1 MQQPRDRDRPEVVV
15 ERGLRRLGHLGA
27 GLGAEVLHD
36 HLLQV
41 TVALVQLA
49 QREQRLDALAP
60 RLADADEDAARVRDR
75 EPAGAVDRVQ
85 AHLGQL
91 VGRAEVRHA
100 ALREPGA
107 GRLEHDPLRGR
118 DLAQREQLVVVE
130 DAGIGVR
137 QEARLAQDEA
147 RAVRQVGGGRREP
160 EPLELL
166 ARRPV
171 AQLGLVAEREE
182 RLVTAGV
189 AALGGD
195 REHLVG
201 REVAALAAP
210 RRPRERAVVADVA
223 AEVRERDEDLGRER
237 HERPRRALAGA
248 LAQLG
253 ERRPVLGV
261 GERVIGAQ
269 DGVERARSCR
279 HLVAPGAQPL
289 ELRDVVAG
297 RGQGHDQV
305 CHASLVVAVG
315 EVGLVVLEQH
325 RTLDLARVAPDA
337 RAVLVEDG
345 VLVRHLGGGAVA
357 VPEVGVLRDQAQQ
370 DALPAARDQQ
380 REGPRTG
387 WGESRRRRSRSR
399 GSAAA
404 SASTRSRALP
414 NA

>member
-1 MQQPRDRDRPEVVV
+1 MQRRGASVRSASAAAAARQRALGPRRLGIDVVGRHGRDAAEVVDAGLEQARELGVREVRRRLHGDVERHQQPRDRDRPEVVV
-15 ERGLRRLGHLGA
+15 ERGLRGLGHLGA

-75 EPAGAVDRVQ
+75 EPPGAVDRVQ

-100 ALREPGA
+100 ALREA
-107 GRLEHDPLRGR
+107 RARRLEHDPLRGR

-137 QEARLAQDEA
+137 QEARLAQHEA
-147 RAVRQVGGGRREP
+147 RAVRQVGGGRREA

-166 ARRPV
+166 ARGPV

-182 RLVTAGV
+182 RLVAAGV
-189 AALGGD
+189 AALHGD

-201 REVAALAAP
+201 RHVAALAAA

-237 HERPRRALAGA
+237 HERPWRALAGA

-253 ERRPVLGV
+253 ERRPALGV
-261 GERVIGAQ
+261 GERVVGARG
-269 DGVERARSCR
+269 GVERARSRR
-279 HLVAPGAQPL
+279 HPGRA
-289 ELRDVVAG
+289 R
-297 RGQGHDQV
+297 
-305 CHASLVVAVG
+305 
-315 EVGLVVLEQH
+315 
-325 RTLDLARVAPDA
+325 RTAA
-337 RAVLVEDG
+337 RA
-345 VLVRHLGGGAVA
+345 A
-357 VPEVGVLRDQAQQ
+357 PM
-370 DALPAARDQQ
+370 
-380 REGPRTG
+380 
-387 WGESRRRRSRSR
+387 S
-399 GSAAA
+399 
-404 SASTRSRALP
+404 
-414 NA
+414 